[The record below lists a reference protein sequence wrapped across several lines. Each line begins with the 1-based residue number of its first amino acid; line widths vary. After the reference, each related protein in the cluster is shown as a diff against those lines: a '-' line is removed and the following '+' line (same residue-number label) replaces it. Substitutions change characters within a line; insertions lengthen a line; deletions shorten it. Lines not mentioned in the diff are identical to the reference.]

1 MPFLL
6 DGNPTQGEISE
17 AINYLLSN
25 FTQSVSADS
34 NTGQIIGPGGEVVGY
49 LYKYMYVKYADSFD
63 GSVNFSNSPTGRL
76 YYGTRNS
83 DDATES
89 TNPSDYIWTQVT
101 GGFGSTK
108 YLWYIVTGGRQISFQ
123 VSTSL
128 PNPGWVQDTGA
139 AIDLDYVTTAASTPA
154 NFVVIRVANNSAAP
168 TNPEVLAAIGRDPID
183 GDLCIVNYN
192 SGIYSIQYKYTS
204 GWAIFQKVITGDLVV
219 AQSITG
225 TNIAANTITASN
237 IQANSITVNEINNIA
252 VGQIVAGSFNFV
264 SYTASGTFTVPAYVY
279 KLKVTVIGGGGGG
292 GRTAFTNVGG
302 AGGGGAGGGAIKV
315 FAVTPGWVFTVT
327 VGNGGAGGTSGAGAA
342 GQNSVFTGNGIT
354 ITGNGGSGGSAA
366 IATGGAGG
374 NGGSATGGDLNLQGG
389 SGSYGTPQDSG
400 GANAGAGGAGGSAPF
415 IGTSAGAN
423 KAASSNSGGGGGGG
437 GNVNAAANGAA
448 GGSGVIFVEY

>member
-34 NTGQIIGPGGEVVGY
+34 TTGQIIGPGGEVVGY

-204 GWAIFQKVITGDLVV
+204 GWAIFQKVITGDLDV

-252 VGQIVAGSFNFV
+252 VGQIIAGSFNFLPFT
-264 SYTASGTFTVPAYVY
+264 SSGTWTCPAYVY
-279 KLKVTVIGGGGGG
+279 KAKVTVIGGGGGG
-292 GRTAFTNVGG
+292 GNFNSSGVPGG
-302 AGGGGAGGGAIKV
+302 GGGGGGASISV
-315 FAVTPGWVFTVT
+315 ITVVPGTVYTVT
-327 VGNGGAGGTSGAGAA
+327 VGNGGGSSSAGSASSFSGSGITTITANGGKGAGTSPNQWSGGIGGTASGGILNIQGSGGDNGDLT
-342 GQNSVFTGNGIT
+342 GQNSYAA
-354 ITGNGGSGGSAA
+354 GSGG
-366 IATGGAGG
+366 G
-374 NGGSATGGDLNLQGG
+374 
-389 SGSYGTPQDSG
+389 
-400 GANAGAGGAGGSAPF
+400 APF
-415 IGTSAGAN
+415 IGATTKISQNGSANSG
-423 KAASSNSGGGGGGG
+423 SGGGGGIFTSTTG
-437 GNVNAAANGAA
+437 GN
-448 GGSGVIFVEY
+448 GGTGLVIIEY